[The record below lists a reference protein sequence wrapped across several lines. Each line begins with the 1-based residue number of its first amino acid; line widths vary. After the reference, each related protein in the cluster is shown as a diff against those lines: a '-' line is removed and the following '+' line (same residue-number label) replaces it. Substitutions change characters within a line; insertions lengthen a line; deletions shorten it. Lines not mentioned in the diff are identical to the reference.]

1 MRGNNIYY
9 ILQEKWGEREEKRL
23 IFLPTDDL
31 PLLSY
36 EYYYYYDFQNLLC
49 AAKCSENN
57 CYVRSYL
64 DYFYHL
70 GK

>member
-1 MRGNNIYY
+1 MRENNIYY
-9 ILQEKWGEREEKRL
+9 ILQKKWGEKIKCL
-23 IFLPTDDL
+23 IFLPADDL